1 MRSNK
6 EYQLS
11 KAVSTYLKLQYPN
24 VLFHFDLAGLN
35 LSRAQA
41 GMTKAIQH
49 SKGFPDLF
57 IAKSCKGRH
66 GLFIEL
72 KVVSPYLKDGKTL
85 KKNEHLERQDRN
97 HLQLSVE
104 GYCAVF
110 GTGFDECKKI
120 IDNYLQPKTTH

>member
-11 KAVSTYLKLQYPN
+11 KAVYTYLRLQYPD

-41 GMTKAIQH
+41 GMMKAIQH

-57 IAKSCKGRH
+57 IAKACGGRH

-85 KKNEHLERQDRN
+85 RKNEHLERQDKN
-97 HLQLSVE
+97 HLQLSIE
-104 GYCAVF
+104 GYHAVF
-110 GTGFDECKKI
+110 GVGFDQCKEI
-120 IDNYLQPKTTH
+120 IDNYLKS